1 MAAWSD
7 DDLKTLARIG
17 EIRVGGRRDDGT
29 LRSLVIIWHVVVDGA
44 LYARSVRGTAGKWYE
59 GVARNWTGA
68 ISWNGH
74 IRDVAY
80 VLDASHDDAIDDAYF
95 AKYGRGSAS
104 QHITSDTAKAT
115 TMRIEPAS

>member
-17 EIRVGGRRDDGT
+17 EIRIAGRRDDGT
-29 LRSLVIIWHVVVDGA
+29 LRPLVIIWHVVV
-44 LYARSVRGTAGKWYE
+44 E

-68 ISWNGH
+68 ISWNGQT
-74 IRDVAY
+74 RDVTY
-80 VLDASHDDAIDDAYF
+80 MLDSSHDDEIDDGYF
-95 AKYGRGSAS
+95 AKYGRGAS
-104 QHITSDTAKAT
+104 SQSITSAAAKET